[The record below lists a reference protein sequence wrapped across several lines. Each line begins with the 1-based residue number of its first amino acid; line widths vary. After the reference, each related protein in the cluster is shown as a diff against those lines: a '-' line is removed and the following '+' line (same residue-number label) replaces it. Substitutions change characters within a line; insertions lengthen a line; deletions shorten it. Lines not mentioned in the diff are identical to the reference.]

1 MIQLDNTTSR
11 YFYRKADKLKSRKA
25 IDEIFGKGKS
35 ISHFPLKIIWLT
47 HQREVTLQAGVGVSS
62 RNFKKAVD
70 RNRVKRI
77 MREAYRLQKNQL
89 LEYLENNDKKLS
101 VFFLYVGKEL
111 PAYDIIY
118 EKMGSAITRLIK
130 WNNDNAQKNS

>member
-1 MIQLDNTTSR
+1 MQLDTTPR
-11 YFYRKADKLKSRKA
+11 YFFKKKDKLKSRKA

-47 HQREVTLQAGVGVSS
+47 HQGGVTLQAGVGVSS

-70 RNRVKRI
+70 RNRVKRLL
-77 MREAYRLQKNQL
+77 REAYRLQKNMLQA
-89 LEYLENNDKKLS
+89 YLENKKIKMS

-111 PAYDIIY
+111 PEYDVIY
-118 EKMGSAITRLIK
+118 EKMGSAINRLIK
-130 WNNDNAQKNS
+130 WSHDNLEKNS